1 MKTKNIGLYIHIP
14 FCKRKCKYCDFV
26 SYSNIDNRIQK
37 YIFYLKKEIEDIGI
51 SNSNAYKMGEDSLIN
66 IKTIYI
72 GGGTPSYIDSKYIKE
87 ILEKVRENYKVSEDV
102 EITLEMNP
110 GTIDESKL
118 QDYKEA
124 GINRISIGLQS
135 TNNKTLKRIGRI
147 HTYEEFLE
155 AFLLA
160 RKVGFENINVDL
172 MLALPKQTI
181 GELEEG
187 LEKVIELN
195 PEHISIYSLILEENT
210 ALYNEVN
217 DGKYIMPSDEEE
229 RKMYWKTKRK
239 LEKAGY
245 IHYEISNFAKKGFES
260 KHNLACWNQ
269 EEYIGVGAAAHSY
282 TNNVRYSNIDDI
294 EKYINNFEIGKD
306 IDNLI
311 FHEKQNHESKIKEYM
326 ILGLRKIEGIDI
338 DKFKNKFFGNPLYIF
353 RKELDKLIK
362 EDLVE
367 IDGNYIKLTSKGLDL
382 ANIVWEEFI

>member
-135 TNNKTLKRIGRI
+135 TNNEALKRIGRI

>member
-135 TNNKTLKRIGRI
+135 TNNETLKRIGRI

-160 RKVGFENINVDL
+160 RKVGFKNINVDL

-282 TNNVRYSNIDDI
+282 ANNVRYSNIDDI

>member
-135 TNNKTLKRIGRI
+135 TNNETLKRIGRI

-245 IHYEISNFAKKGFES
+245 IHYEISNFAKKEFES